1 MKKRIRLLA
10 GLWLVTMTLSAATL
24 KDSIL
29 ALVPGSDEV
38 FRYGYNELSPADQA
52 KYEAILTAILQ
63 FDANT
68 AGGIDHRVDI
78 PWSSDMNA
86 LTAMLR
92 RMQTDVPQLWV
103 LFNYIPRY
111 NYDTYTYQARISTV
125 NTPESFLYDL
135 LTIDT
140 VFRKITAP
148 ITPDM
153 SAYHKV
159 KVLHDGFIAEVS
171 YGNPS
176 GANAGNIKG
185 ALIEKRAVCEGFSR
199 GWLYICQRAG
209 LKCMYMQGALLQN
222 RETDNWVNHAWNFME
237 VDGKWYLLDMTTDGG
252 FPGVCSHA
260 AFLKGQ
266 DYYQN
271 NYRLTSIQGDVFGVY
286 DRIPTLADSDCPK
299 TEQHP
304 TDVMQPTE
312 MPQLDVTQPMFDLTG
327 RRVRL
332 PYKGIVIQQGR
343 KYYLD

>member
-1 MKKRIRLLA
+1 MKTQLLL
-10 GLWLVTMTLSAATL
+10 GLLCLHLTLSAATV

-63 FDANT
+63 FDANK

-125 NTPESFLYDL
+125 NTPESFLHDL

-199 GWLYICQRAG
+199 AFLYLCQGVGIRCVYVSG
-209 LKCMYMQGALLQN
+209 SNTNG
-222 RETDNWVNHAWNFME
+222 RHAWNHVE
-237 VDGKWYLLDMTTDGG
+237 VDGKWYVVDLTADGAFAGHCGYDGFLRGQTYFDEHYTITADDVPYNNLPTLSATDC
-252 FPGVCSHA
+252 PEPTQQPTSVETCSEVPMINVTRPM
-260 AFLKGQ
+260 FNVVGQ
-266 DYYQN
+266 RVGA
-271 NYRLTSIQGDVFGVY
+271 NYR
-286 DRIPTLADSDCPK
+286 
-299 TEQHP
+299 
-304 TDVMQPTE
+304 
-312 MPQLDVTQPMFDLTG
+312 
-327 RRVRL
+327 
-332 PYKGIVIQQGR
+332 GIVIQNGR
-343 KYYLD
+343 KYVLNR

>member
-10 GLWLVTMTLSAATL
+10 GLWLLTMTLSAATL

-29 ALVPGSDEV
+29 ALVPSSSEV

-63 FDANT
+63 FDANK

-92 RMQTDVPQLWV
+92 RMYNDVPQLWV

-111 NYDTYTYQARISTV
+111 NYDAYTYQARISTV
-125 NTPESFLYDL
+125 NTPESFLHDL

-148 ITPDM
+148 ITPGM

-171 YGNPS
+171 YGNMS

-199 GWLYICQRAG
+199 AFLYLCQGVGIRCVYVAG
-209 LKCMYMQGALLQN
+209 SNSNG
-222 RETDNWVNHAWNFME
+222 RHAWNHVE
-237 VDGKWYLLDMTTDGG
+237 IDGKWYVVDLTTDGAFAGHCGYDG
-252 FPGVCSHA
+252 F
-260 AFLKGQ
+260 LRGQ
-266 DYYQN
+266 TYFDAHY
-271 NYRLTSIQGDVFGVY
+271 TIPAEDVPY
-286 DRIPTLADSDCPK
+286 NSLPTLSADDCP
-299 TEQHP
+299 EPVEHP
-304 TDVMQPTE
+304 TSLERPPEAPSFDPH
-312 MPQLDVTQPMFDLTG
+312 QPMYNVAG
-327 RRVRL
+327 QRVDADYR
-332 PYKGIVIQQGR
+332 GIVIQNGT
-343 KYYLD
+343 KYLLTK